1 MAVLTWGGAAL
12 AVAGLF
18 GLFWCILKVAGAK
31 KAGLSDEEM
40 RETLKK
46 MVPLNMAALLLSVF
60 GLMMVVMGIF
70 LG

>member
-1 MAVLTWGGAAL
+1 LC
-12 AVAGLF
+12 
-18 GLFWCILKVAGAK
+18 GLFWGILKVAGAK

>member
-1 MAVLTWGGAAL
+1 MTWLIWSGAAL

-31 KAGLSDEEM
+31 KAGLNDEEM
-40 RETLKK
+40 RDALKK
-46 MVPLNMAALLLSVF
+46 IVPLNMAALLLSVF

>member
-1 MAVLTWGGAAL
+1 MDWLIWSGAAL
-12 AVAGLF
+12 SVAGLI
-18 GLFWCILKVAGAK
+18 GLFWCIIKVAGAK

-40 RETLKK
+40 RDAVKK
-46 MVPLNMAALLLSVF
+46 VVPLNMAALFLSVF